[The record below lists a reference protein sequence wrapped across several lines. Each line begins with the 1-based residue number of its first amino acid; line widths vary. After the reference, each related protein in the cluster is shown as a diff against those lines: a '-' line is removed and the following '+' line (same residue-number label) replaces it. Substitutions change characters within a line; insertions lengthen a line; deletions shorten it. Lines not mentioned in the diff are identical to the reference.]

1 LESSEAGNHRG
12 KRRGT
17 VAAKRVL
24 IIDDEADI
32 REVAQV
38 SLTLGAGLEVL
49 LAASGAEG
57 LAQAT
62 AEIPDAILLDVMLRD
77 MDGLTVFQALQAS
90 PVTGKIPVILLTA
103 KVQAADQQRFA
114 SWGVKAVITKPFRP
128 ATLARQVME
137 ILGWNP

>member
-1 LESSEAGNHRG
+1 M
-12 KRRGT
+12 

-57 LAQAT
+57 LAK
-62 AEIPDAILLDVMLRD
+62 AEAELPDAILLDVMLRD
-77 MDGLTVFQALQAS
+77 MDGLTVFQELQANG
-90 PVTGKIPVILLTA
+90 VTHKIPVILLTA

-114 SWGVKAVITKPFRP
+114 SLGVKAVIAKPFRP
-128 ATLARQVME
+128 ATLARQVIE

>member
-1 LESSEAGNHRG
+1 M
-12 KRRGT
+12 
-17 VAAKRVL
+17 AAKRVL